1 MAAESTDLRRSGGV
15 LASRAA
21 VGAVVA
27 MFAVNGTVV
36 GGWAATLPSLRAKLE
51 IGDSQ
56 VAVLL
61 FVAGAFGIASMQ
73 VGGRLADRAGARTVT
88 FVALP
93 FMVLAAVTVALAPT
107 FTVALVGAALIGLGN
122 GAMDVAMN
130 AYGVQVEVARG
141 KPIMSRLH
149 AFWSLGNFVGAGSV
163 LLIALGT
170 GLSGGAIVLPVMA
183 TLAVLA
189 ALVLVGLLRT
199 TPPAE
204 PVQHTVDGVRTRV
217 PAAAYVLGVMA
228 VAFGLAEGTG
238 VDWSAIHVTDVAGV
252 DTTTGSTGLVA
263 VSGLMVV
270 IRLLGDHLVA
280 RFGRRAVVRVGG
292 VCAALGY
299 LSATLVESL
308 PLLVVAWGL
317 VGLGVGMIAPQVYA
331 AAGHMGGGRV
341 LAVVVTFGYG
351 SLLMGPAVIG
361 FLVRHLGIQHT
372 MAVPAAL
379 CLALL
384 VLAAAM
390 PRK

>member
-1 MAAESTDLRRSGGV
+1 MTSESTHLRRTGGV

-27 MFAVNGTVV
+27 MFAVNGTVL

-73 VGGRLADRAGARTVT
+73 VGGRLADRSGARTVT

-107 FTVALVGAALIGLGN
+107 FGVALFGAALIGLGN

-149 AFWSLGNFVGAGSV
+149 AFWSLGNFAGAGSV

-170 GLSGGAIVLPVMA
+170 GLSGGAIVLPVMV

-199 TPPAE
+199 TPPAA
-204 PVQHTVDGVRTRV
+204 PVQHTVDGVRTQV

-252 DTTTGSTGLVA
+252 DTTTGSIGLVA
-263 VSGLMVV
+263 VSGSMVV

-299 LSATLVESL
+299 LTATLVESF

-361 FLVRHLGIQHT
+361 FLVRHLGIQQT
-372 MAVPAAL
+372 MAVPAVL